1 MQTDADQSCE
11 IAKPARP
18 TRISRW
24 AALFAALLLIFLA
37 WKAGFFS
44 GAMGPRAIGREI
56 ALMGAWGYLAF
67 LGAFTVLQPFGVPG
81 TIFTVAAPLI
91 WPWPVA
97 FTLSLCSML
106 ASSTL
111 GFAFARFVAR
121 DWVSARVPQWLRERE
136 PALERSALQTVVLL
150 RLCFGMLQA
159 LHSFFGVSNI
169 RFRTYLLGCFVG
181 YIPQLL
187 VITTFS
193 AEMLD
198 GSGNVR
204 RAPWPI
210 LGGLVVLSL
219 ALAWGARAWERRQLS
234 RTRKNAP

>member
-1 MQTDADQSCE
+1 MQSDADQSCK
-11 IAKPARP
+11 IAKPAAP
-18 TRISRW
+18 SRFGRW
-24 AALFAALLLIFLA
+24 GALCAGLILVFLA

-44 GAMGPRAIGREI
+44 GAMGPRAIGWEI
-56 ALMGAWGYLAF
+56 SHMGPWGYLAF
-67 LGAFTVLQPFGVPG
+67 IGAFTILQPFGVPG

-97 FTLSLCSML
+97 FTLSLGSML
-106 ASSTL
+106 ASSAL

-121 DWVSARVPQWLRERE
+121 DWVSARVPRWLRERE

-193 AEMLD
+193 AELLD

-219 ALAWGARAWERRQLS
+219 AIAWCARVWERRRFS
-234 RTRKNAP
+234 KPNPG